1 MPRFVRCIPIVSL
14 ILIFS
19 LAVALSWPVSWPVSR
34 AKAAVSGQ
42 SAEDAAHPAPDWDK
56 KGAPAPD
63 SADPAPGLEDGMDL
77 PSVKSGG
84 QASPAAVVKEM
95 RPLLD
100 IRALRRSLDDIGLLK
115 AAGFAYQEGLTVPK
129 DICPQPG
136 DRDQAAV
143 LSGMAASDQAYALF
157 FGKAED
163 AARENRLLR
172 KLSPK
177 THLPVLTAKEK
188 NVLAK
193 DPTGPAGREIIVR
206 RSESQVR
213 AMLAAASQNEAN
225 LRLLGAHLYGLFLE
239 RLYTTSVM
247 VLAAAESDTLE
258 PLHKVHAAL
267 STSQGKLVE
276 MLARRGLLGNARFA
290 ATRLETVD
298 SLLRLLASNHGRPSL
313 AQMEEVLG
321 IVREERASFLTP
333 CP

>member
-1 MPRFVRCIPIVSL
+1 MPRFARCIPIVSL
-14 ILIFS
+14 VLILS
-19 LAVALSWPVSWPVSR
+19 LAFMLSEP
-34 AKAAVSGQ
+34 AAAVPGR
-42 SAEDAAHPAPDWDK
+42 SAQETAHPAPDWDK
-56 KGAPAPD
+56 EGALAPD
-63 SADPAPGLEDGMDL
+63 SADPASGLEDGMAP
-77 PSVKSGG
+77 PSVESGG
-84 QASPAAVVKEM
+84 SLSPAAVVKKM
-95 RPLLD
+95 RTLLD

-115 AAGFAYQEGLTVPK
+115 AAGFAYQEGLTLPG

-177 THLPVLTAKEK
+177 THLPGLTAKEK

-206 RSESQVR
+206 RSEAQVR

-258 PLHKVHAAL
+258 PLHKVRAAL
-267 STSQGKLVE
+267 SASQGKLVE
-276 MLARRGLLGNARFA
+276 MLARRGLLGDARFA

-313 AQMEEVLG
+313 ARMEEILG

>member
-1 MPRFVRCIPIVSL
+1 M
-14 ILIFS
+14 
-19 LAVALSWPVSWPVSR
+19 
-34 AKAAVSGQ
+34 SGQ

-77 PSVKSGG
+77 PSVNSGG

-115 AAGFAYQEGLTVPK
+115 AEGFAYRGPDRAQGHLP
-129 DICPQPG
+129 PAG

-267 STSQGKLVE
+267 SASQGKLVE

-298 SLLRLLASNHGRPSL
+298 SLLRLLASNPRRPSL